1 MQRLDAKTFSAGKS
15 WGSAPASTGT
25 AMLGEKD
32 TEDETKTAV
41 REWYAA
47 AASGAGGCCAPVAAD
62 QKTANQRG
70 AIMGYTEQDLADG
83 EAGVGSNLGVGC
95 GNPLSFAH
103 LKEGE
108 VVVDLGSGAGFDSFL
123 AARRVGQ
130 KGKIIGVDMTPE
142 MLSRARE
149 NVKRLKTSNVSFR
162 LGEIEHLPV
171 ADGVVDVIM
180 SNCVI
185 NLSPD
190 KQQVF
195 NEAFRILK
203 PGGRLAVSDVV
214 ETKTLP
220 QSLKTEAAFAC

>member
-1 MQRLDAKTFSAGKS
+1 MQRLDAKSYAASKS
-15 WGSAPASTGT
+15 WGSTSVSTAPV
-25 AMLGEKD
+25 LGEKKN
-32 TEDETKTAV
+32 EDETKDVV

-47 AASGAGGCCAPVAAD
+47 AAKGGGGCCAPVAPD
-62 QKTANQRG
+62 KDTANQRG
-70 AIMGYTEQDLADG
+70 AIMGYTEQDLIDG
-83 EAGVGSNLGVGC
+83 DAGVGSNLGVGC
-95 GNPLSFAH
+95 GNPISFAN

-123 AARRVGQ
+123 AARKVGE
-130 KGKIIGVDMTPE
+130 KGKVIGVDMTPE
-142 MLSRARE
+142 MLTRARE
-149 NVKRLKTSNVSFR
+149 NVKRLKTNNVSFR

-171 ADGVVDVIM
+171 ADGTVDIIM

-203 PGGRLAVSDVV
+203 DGGRLAISDVV
-214 ETKTLP
+214 ETKMLP
-220 QSLKTEAAFAC
+220 DHLKTDEAFAC

>member
-1 MQRLDAKTFSAGKS
+1 MPAATPTETPA
-15 WGSAPASTGT
+15 APT
-25 AMLGEKD
+25 LGEKD
-32 TEDETKTAV
+32 TIDETKNTV

-47 AASGAGGCCAPVAAD
+47 AASGGGGCCAPVAPD

-70 AIMGYTEQDLADG
+70 TIMGYTEQDLADG
-83 EAGVGSNLGVGC
+83 EAGGGSNLGVGC

-130 KGKIIGVDMTPE
+130 KGKVIGVDMTPE
-142 MLSRARE
+142 MLTRARE

-162 LGEIEHLPV
+162 LGEIEHLPI

-185 NLSPD
+185 NLSAD

-203 PGGRLAVSDVV
+203 AGGRLAVSDVV

-220 QSLKTEAAFAC
+220 QKLKTEEAFAC